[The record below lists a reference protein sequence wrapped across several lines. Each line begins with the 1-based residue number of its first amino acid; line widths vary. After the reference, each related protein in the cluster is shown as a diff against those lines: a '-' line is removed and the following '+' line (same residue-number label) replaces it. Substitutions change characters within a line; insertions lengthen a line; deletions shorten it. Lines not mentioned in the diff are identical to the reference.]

1 MKSLKKQAG
10 FLGALMGKQI
20 GGTLGSALLGGG
32 LSIFGG
38 ERRNKAQT
46 RMAGRQMDFQERMSN
61 TAHQREILDLKA
73 AGLNPILSAGGA
85 GASSPGGA
93 MPIIQDTITPGVNT
107 AIQASLAETNINQMK
122 QNIINLIETA
132 DLTNAQAWGQDINN
146 AIGQLSITEK
156 QIAIE
161 VLTEELKI
169 RKRLGTISDGEF
181 GVWMGYIREFMQSIF
196 GKGTN

>member
-1 MKSLKKQAG
+1 MKSLKRQAG
-10 FLGALMGKQI
+10 FLGALLGTKVA
-20 GGTLGSALLGGG
+20 GTLGGSLLGGG

-38 ERRNKAQT
+38 ERRNKAQ
-46 RMAGRQMDFQERMSN
+46 RAAAKGQMDFQERMSN
-61 TAHQREILDLKA
+61 TAHQREIEDLKA

-93 MPIIQDTITPGVNT
+93 MPVIQDTITPAINT
-107 AIQASLAETNINQMK
+107 ALQVSKTEADVSSIK
-122 QNIINLIETA
+122 QNILNLIETA
-132 DLTNAQAWGQDINN
+132 DLTNAQAWGQDIQN
-146 AIGQLSITEK
+146 AIAHLTITEK
-156 QIAIE
+156 QISID

>member
-1 MKSLKKQAG
+1 MRSLKKQAG
-10 FLGALMGKQI
+10 FWGALTGLAQ
-20 GGTLGSALLGGG
+20 SALIGGG

-38 ERRNKAQT
+38 ERRNRAQQK
-46 RMAGRQMDFQERMSN
+46 MANRQMDFQERMSD
-61 TAHQREILDLKA
+61 TAHQREVLDLQA

-107 AIQASLAETNINQMK
+107 AIQASRAEADISQTK

-156 QIAIE
+156 QIAID